1 LPVGTISDKSS
12 AVIVAVWSG
21 SMIDVT
27 RYIQAYAR
35 MMKRIAMFDVV
46 KKKRKKKDG
55 KKKSCTTA
63 KRIYKI

>member
-1 LPVGTISDKSS
+1 M
-12 AVIVAVWSG
+12 AVWSG

-46 KKKRKKKDG
+46 KKKRKKEDG
-55 KKKSCTTA
+55 KKKSCITA